1 MYKKVEVK
9 VMNYGQMIRT
19 ARKRLSLN
27 QSDLANNKISRTLIS
42 EIEKGNTNLVTSKA
56 LLIYKKIIEESYLQN
71 EDVQVN
77 FDEILKDNFEYTQLK
92 QGKEILMKLSQS
104 EGDNISNFDLENY
117 RVFALRSEI
126 GIFKYYIFR
135 AIASNIKEDM
145 AFKSKVL
152 FNALDFLKWISFE
165 EIYEKYDETLKEV
178 TTAAYKEGLF
188 EELIHYYE
196 YQKDGLIEIREFIEP
211 RVYYNLFLFNE
222 MIKKYEVA
230 YRYLNAYLDYS
241 TSLDQDDYHDALL
254 GIPRLSTKAGDY
266 EKGMKQ
272 YEDLLSRFVVDGYQQ
287 QRSII
292 LSNILFN
299 VPKLETKMDSN
310 KIEAYLEELISMLPD
325 ILEKRDFPSELLV
338 NIAIGYGLIGK
349 NEKANNYVK
358 KAFEYTKTAVL
369 RKNVVVDA
377 FNNIEAVNLETIVNN
392 ITKIELDEIIS
403 KDSFMLVLL
412 KLQKTLYKKGE
423 TEYRK
428 VLDDYID
435 KI

>member
-1 MYKKVEVK
+1 
-9 VMNYGQMIRT
+9 MNYGQMIRT
-19 ARKRLSLN
+19 ARKKLKLN

-56 LLIYKKIIEESYLQN
+56 LLIYKKIIEESYLQKK
-71 EDVQVN
+71 DVQVD

-92 QGKEILMKLSQS
+92 QGKEILMKLSQG
-104 EGDNISNFDLENY
+104 EGVNISKFDLENY

-126 GIFKYYIFR
+126 GIFKYYIFS
-135 AIASNIKEDM
+135 AIASSIKDDA

-152 FNALDFLKWISFE
+152 FNALDFLKWLNFE
-165 EIYEKYDETLKEV
+165 DIYKKYDETLKEV

-188 EELIHYYE
+188 EALIHYYE

-222 MIKKYEVA
+222 MINKYEVA

-241 TSLDQDDYHDALL
+241 TSLDQEDYHDALL

-266 EKGMKQ
+266 EKGIKQ
-272 YEDLLSRFVVDGYQQ
+272 YEDLLSRFVVDGYQK

-299 VPKLETKMDSN
+299 MPKLGTKLNVKKVEM
-310 KIEAYLEELISMLPD
+310 YLEELTSMLPK
-325 ILEKRDFPSELLV
+325 ILEERDFPSELMV

-349 NEKANNYVK
+349 KDEANAFVK
-358 KAFEYTKTAVL
+358 KAFEYSTNAVL
-369 RKNVVVDA
+369 RRNVIVDA
-377 FNNIEAVNLETIVNN
+377 FNNIETIDLGIIVKN
-392 ITKIELDEIIS
+392 ITKVDLNALES

-412 KLQKTLYKKGE
+412 KLQKRLYEQEATEDKK
-423 TEYRK
+423 R
-428 VLDDYID
+428 LDNYID
-435 KI
+435 QI

>member
-1 MYKKVEVK
+1 
-9 VMNYGQMIRT
+9 MNYGQMIRT

-56 LLIYKKIIEESYLQN
+56 LLIYKKIIEESYLQKK
-71 EDVQVN
+71 DVQVD
-77 FDEILKDNFEYTQLK
+77 FDEILKDNFEYTQLR
-92 QGKEILMKLSQS
+92 QVKEILMKLSQA
-104 EGDNISNFDLENY
+104 EGESISNFDLENY

-135 AIASNIKEDM
+135 AIASNIKGDM

-152 FNALDFLKWISFE
+152 FNALDFLKWLNFE
-165 EIYEKYDETLKEV
+165 DIYKKYDETLKEV

-222 MIKKYEVA
+222 MIKKYEAA

-254 GIPRLSTKAGDY
+254 GIPRLSTKAGDF
-266 EKGMKQ
+266 EKGIKQ
-272 YEDLLSRFVVDGYQQ
+272 YEDLLSRFVVDRYQK

-299 VPKLETKMDSN
+299 MPKLGTKMN
-310 KIEAYLEELISMLPD
+310 VKKVEMYLEELISMLPE
-325 ILEKRDFPSELLV
+325 ILEERDFPSELMV

-349 NEKANNYVK
+349 KDEANAFVK
-358 KAFEYTKTAVL
+358 KAFEYSTNSVL
-369 RKNVVVDA
+369 RRNVIIDA
-377 FNNIEAVNLETIVNN
+377 FNNIEKVDLELIVNN
-392 ITKIELDEIIS
+392 ITKVELKALES

-412 KLQKTLYKKGE
+412 KLQKRLYEREAIEYKK
-423 TEYRK
+423 R
-428 VLDDYID
+428 LDNYID
-435 KI
+435 QI